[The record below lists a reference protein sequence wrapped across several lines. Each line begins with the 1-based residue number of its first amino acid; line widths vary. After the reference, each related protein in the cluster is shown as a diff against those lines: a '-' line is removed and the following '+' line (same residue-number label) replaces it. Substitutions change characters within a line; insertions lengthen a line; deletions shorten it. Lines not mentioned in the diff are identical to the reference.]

1 MAHNF
6 GGQGRSR
13 EENGPGFWRR
23 LWRPST
29 KWPVLALLMAGLLVG
44 AGATIGT
51 QVMVAATGTDAFC
64 GGACHSM
71 QWVAKEHAQSTHAA
85 NRTGVRAGCHDCH
98 IPHDYPEVLWY
109 KTKAGIRDVIQEA
122 RGVIDTEQKFNRE
135 RLRLA
140 QSVWS
145 EYKRND
151 SKPCQHCLLFDAQ
164 TLSRQKEF
172 VQPMHQQVLLK
183 EATCIDCHKGIAHTA
198 PTE

>member
-1 MAHNF
+1 MADDF
-6 GGQGRSR
+6 GRSR
-13 EENGPGFWRR
+13 EEKAGGFWHR
-23 LWRPST
+23 LSRPST
-29 KWPVLALLMAGLLVG
+29 RWPVLVLLIAGLIIG
-44 AGATIGT
+44 AGAVIGT
-51 QVMVAATGTDAFC
+51 QVMVAVTGTDAFC

-71 QWVAKEHAQSTHAA
+71 QWVAKEHSQSVHVV
-85 NRTGVRAGCHDCH
+85 NRTGVHAGCHDCH

-122 RGVIDTEQKFNRE
+122 RGIIDTEEKFNKE

-151 SKPCQHCLLFDAQ
+151 SKPCQHCHVFNAQ
-164 TLSRQKEF
+164 VFSRQKEF
-172 VQPMHQQVLLK
+172 VRPMHEQVLAK
-183 EATCIDCHKGIAHTA
+183 GATCIDCHKGIAHTA

>member
-1 MAHNF
+1 MADNF
-6 GGQGRSR
+6 GGQGGSR

-29 KWPVLALLMAGLLVG
+29 RWPVLALLIAGLLIG
-44 AGATIGT
+44 AGTAIGT

-71 QWVAKEHAQSTHAA
+71 QWVAKEHAQSTHSA

-122 RGVIDTEQKFNRE
+122 RGVINTEQKFNRE

-151 SKPCQHCLLFDAQ
+151 SKPCQHCHLFDAQ
-164 TLSRQKEF
+164 ILSQQKEF
-172 VQPMHQQVLLK
+172 VRPMHQQFLSK

>member
-1 MAHNF
+1 MADNF
-6 GGQGRSR
+6 GGQGGSR
-13 EENGPGFWRR
+13 DETRPGFWRR

-29 KWPVLALLMAGLLVG
+29 RWPVLAILIAGLFIG

-51 QVMVAATGTDAFC
+51 QVMVAASGTDAFC

-71 QWVAKEHAQSTHAA
+71 QWVANEHRQNVHAA

-122 RGVIDTEQKFNRE
+122 RGVIDTEQKFSKE

-151 SKPCQHCLLFDAQ
+151 SKPCQHCHVFDAQ
-164 TLSRQKEF
+164 VLSRQKEF
-172 VQPMHQQVLLK
+172 VRPMHQQVLSK